1 MIAGINETKTLTKH
15 VSYKCSCRFDGE
27 KIIQINDGIMINVN
41 ISVKNVM
48 YMKKLCLKSCYM

>member
-48 YMKKLCLKSCYM
+48 YMKKLCLKSC